1 MTSLVIVASS
11 ANVSLPVVFAMNWL
25 LFAVL
30 YNKEACELD
39 DLLLEVMNE
48 SSLEPNFARFIF
60 VLMFSLDTSSD

>member
-39 DLLLEVMNE
+39 DLLLLVINE